1 MLTVVGLIS
10 FALSIGG
17 LYVSLKSPSKEDIAD
32 YISNNDPLITLK
44 SSPLNSRKN
53 QQDHD
58 FTIH

>member
-1 MLTVVGLIS
+1 MKLKLLIHIQI
-10 FALSIGG
+10 FV
-17 LYVSLKSPSKEDIAD
+17 YD

-58 FTIH
+58 LTIH